1 MKKKTMKIRP
11 LILLVALLTALS
23 SFALGQHKHMQMM
36 EMMKDSVMMDLLMD
50 HIASNNQ
57 MHATMMKKMIYYAV
71 GDTMKMTEMCRAMID
86 DKRMLRIVLEMLED
100 TKKEKSNHQ
109 HNQQ

>member
-57 MHATMMKKMIYYAV
+57 MQATMMKKMIYYAV
-71 GDTMKMTEMCRAMID
+71 GDTMKMTEMCRAMMVAICCGMFITD
-86 DKRMLRIVLEMLED
+86 VPPPIIHVRWLVMSV
-100 TKKEKSNHQ
+100 
-109 HNQQ
+109 QQ